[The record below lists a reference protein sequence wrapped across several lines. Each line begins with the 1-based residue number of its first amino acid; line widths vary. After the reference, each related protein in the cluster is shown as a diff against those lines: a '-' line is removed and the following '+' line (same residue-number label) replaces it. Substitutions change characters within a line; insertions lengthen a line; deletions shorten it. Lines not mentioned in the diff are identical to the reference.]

1 MYHFAVMCCS
11 QVNLRL
17 ETLVSMVYEFNF
29 NLELSRRD
37 DFISLLYLMI
47 FLVNGTLEWLRLL
60 RNQESGYFKKV
71 GVLKNKITV
80 EELCSGAAHVFTEY
94 A

>member
-1 MYHFAVMCCS
+1 MWIKKGDTLTKRLEYHFVAMCYS

-17 ETLVSMVYEFNF
+17 ETSVSKMIEFSV

-47 FLVNGTLEWLRLL
+47 FLVNGTLEWLGLL
-60 RNQESGYFKKV
+60 RN
-71 GVLKNKITV
+71 
-80 EELCSGAAHVFTEY
+80 
-94 A
+94 